1 MSLTN
6 IEEFMPEKLAK
17 AIANPLFPALDSL
30 LRSGRHIASE
40 DLDNHG
46 LLCEFE
52 HELGMFYQRYHA
64 ELVKAPEGF
73 FYLRPRSTS
82 FIARSVLA
90 EIDMLVGKVL
100 CFLYLSPE
108 RLTHEGIFTNQ
119 ELFDELLVLADE
131 QKLMKLVTNRA
142 SGSDLD
148 KEKLFDKVRTSL
160 RRLKRLGMIIQVGEQ
175 GKFRISEAVFRFG
188 ADVRSNDDMKE
199 AQLRLIRDGEA
210 VVVHQE
216 ESSQSSFDL
225 DETAK
230 LDDTPAEEQHELEL
244 EGDA

>member
-6 IEEFMPEKLAK
+6 IEEFMTEKLAK
-17 AIANPLFPALDSL
+17 TIANPLFPALDSL

-40 DLDNHG
+40 DLDNHA
-46 LLCEFE
+46 LLCDSE
-52 HELGMFYQRYHA
+52 HELATFYQRYNA

-73 FYLRPRSTS
+73 FYLRPRTTS
-82 FIARSVLA
+82 LIARSVLS

-108 RLTHEGIFTNQ
+108 RLAHEGVFTNQ
-119 ELFDELLVLADE
+119 ELFDELLALADE

-148 KEKLFDKVRTSL
+148 NEKLFDKVKTSL
-160 RRLKRLGMIIQVGEQ
+160 RRLKRLGMIIQVSEQ

-188 ADVRSNDDMKE
+188 ADVRTSEDLKE

-210 VVVHQE
+210 IVVHQE
-216 ESSQSSFDL
+216 EASQSSLDL
-225 DETAK
+225 DEDNNENPSDEQNN
-230 LDDTPAEEQHELEL
+230 LNLEDDL
-244 EGDA
+244 